1 MNECLI
7 TDYDINGR
15 GITRIDNVVVF
26 VNNALLNEIVSI
38 RITKKNK
45 NFYEGEVVEIMRK
58 SDNRITVK
66 CPYYFKCGG
75 CDLMHMNLEEELKFK
90 ENKVKKTLEKSL
102 KKEIKVNSIVF
113 DDETLGYRNKV
124 TFQVKN
130 DIGFFEKNSNCFLK
144 IDKCLLCDSSINEL
158 IEELKKIDL
167 SKVKSIVVRV
177 SKYNK
182 EAMVIIDA
190 IEEIDVSAISA
201 DSIYLKLN
209 NKYVLKKGK
218 EHILEKMDDFIFNI
232 SPSSF
237 FQVNTNLAKKL
248 YKKIKEYAEENMN
261 VLDLY
266 CGTGTIGIFLS
277 DVVKH
282 VYGIEINEEA
292 IKDANLNKETNKI
305 RNIDFYAMNANQFLS
320 KVKNVD
326 LLVVDPPRGGLDKKT
341 IDSVLKL
348 KPKAIVYVSCN
359 VATLSRDLKL
369 LQEAYEVIEVTPFNM
384 FPRTCHCESVCILER
399 EN

>member
-26 VNNALLNEIVSI
+26 VDNALLDEIVSVK
-38 RITKKNK
+38 ITKKNK

-90 ENKVKKTLEKSL
+90 ENKIKKTLEKSL
-102 KKEIKVNSIVF
+102 KKEIKVNAIVS
-113 DDETLGYRNKV
+113 DDEILGYRNKV

-130 DIGFFEKNSNCFLK
+130 DIGFFEKNSNSFLPV
-144 IDKCLLCDSSINEL
+144 DRCLLCDQAINEL
-158 IEELKKIDL
+158 ITELKKIDL

-177 SKYNK
+177 SKYNR
-182 EAMVIIDA
+182 ETMVIIDA
-190 IEEIDVSAISA
+190 TEEIDASSINAN
-201 DSIYLKLN
+201 SIYLRLN

-237 FQVNTNLAKKL
+237 FQVNTNLAIKL
-248 YKKIKEYAEENMN
+248 YKKIKEYAKENMN

-305 RNIDFYAMNANQFLS
+305 SNIDFYAMNANKFLS

-326 LLVVDPPRGGLDKKT
+326 LLIVDPPRGGLDKKT

-348 KPKAIVYVSCN
+348 KPKTIAYVSCN

-369 LQEAYEVIEVTPFNM
+369 LQEDYELIEVTPFNM
-384 FPRTCHCESVCILER
+384 FPRTCHLESVCILER
-399 EN
+399 R